1 MKRRW
6 LMLLLFVVAAAGGA
20 LLYAWSGFYNVAAS
34 AGHWN
39 VTRWLLEFTMA
50 NSVER
55 HAHGI
60 DAPSLDDPALILRGA
75 GHYQGGC
82 APCHGA
88 PGEARNP
95 IVQHML
101 PPPPYL
107 VEKVSAWNS
116 DELFWIVKHGLKYT
130 GMPAWVAPQR
140 EDEVWAVVAFL
151 RRLPQLSEAD
161 YQNLARGDSAR
172 FDRRN
177 ADNTRLLALAG
188 TIGQSLSACVRC
200 HGLDGSGRN
209 IGAFPRLAG
218 QSAPYLYESL
228 KSYATGVRASGMMQP
243 VAAALTD
250 GQMQAL
256 ADFYAR
262 LTDAPY
268 PASASAGAIDPRLL
282 QLGGEIMIAGAP
294 DQGVPACA
302 SCHGIAGAPP
312 NPLYPRL
319 AGQYADY
326 LALQLRLF
334 KEGVRRGTE
343 YAEIMATVAQRLTD
357 EQIRAVSL
365 YYASLRPGG
374 APGDE
379 ARPPS
384 KR

>member
-6 LMLLLFVVAAAGGA
+6 LMLLLFVVVAAGGA

-34 AGHWN
+34 AGHWG

-55 HAHGI
+55 HARGI
-60 DAPSLDDPALILRGA
+60 DAPSLDDPVLILRGA

-95 IVQHML
+95 IVQQML

-140 EDEVWAVVAFL
+140 DDEVWAVVAFL
-151 RRLPQLSEAD
+151 RRLPLMTEGD
-161 YQNLARGDSAR
+161 YQLLARGDSAR

-177 ADNTRLLALAG
+177 ADNMRLLVLAG
-188 TIGQSLSACVRC
+188 TIGQSLSACARC
-200 HGLDGSGRN
+200 HGVDGSGRG

-218 QSAPYLYESL
+218 QKASYLYETL
-228 KSYATGVRASGMMQP
+228 KRYTSGARASGIMQP
-243 VAAALTD
+243 AAATLSD
-250 GQMQAL
+250 AEMQAL
-256 ADFYAR
+256 ATYYAE
-262 LTDAPY
+262 LTDVPY
-268 PASASAGAIDPRLL
+268 PPAPEIADPRLL
-282 QLGGEIMIAGAP
+282 ELGRVLADTGAP

-302 SCHGIAGAPP
+302 SCHGPADHPH
-312 NPLYPRL
+312 NPLYPEL
-319 AGQYADY
+319 AGQYFDY

-334 KEGVRRGTE
+334 KPGTRGGTAYE
-343 YAEIMATVAQRLTD
+343 EIMSVVARRLTD
-357 EQIRAVSL
+357 EQIRAASL

-374 APGDE
+374 APGNG
-379 ARPPS
+379 ARQPR